1 VLADCG
7 FIHQQFK
14 NKKMIVKIK
23 IKSKENE
30 EYTML
35 FGNSYKKW
43 FTQFEQYAR
52 MYSTFQVLEVSISQA
67 EWKGWGGLKWCNE
80 TEFQEELNREGVQQN
95 EPDNPKPRNYSKME
109 FYFSKHISDEVFKI
123 SEFQNDFKK
132 SKISV

>member
-1 VLADCG
+1 
-7 FIHQQFK
+7 
-14 NKKMIVKIK
+14 MIVKIK
-23 IKSKENE
+23 IKSSSDTF
-30 EYTML
+30 TML

-43 FTQFEQYAR
+43 TEQFREYCYA
-52 MYSTFQVLEVSISQA
+52 FKPIEVLEVETSK
-67 EWKGWGGLKWCNE
+67 EDWKGWGGLKWCNE
-80 TEFQEELNREGVQQN
+80 DEFQEELNREGVQQN